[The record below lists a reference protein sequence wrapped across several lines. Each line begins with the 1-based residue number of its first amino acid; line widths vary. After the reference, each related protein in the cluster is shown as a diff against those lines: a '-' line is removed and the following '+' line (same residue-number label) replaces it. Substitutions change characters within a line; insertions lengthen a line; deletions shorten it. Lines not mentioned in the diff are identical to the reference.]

1 LQRTSLFSRDAQ
13 GVDKATSG
21 TVTTVSAFFLWG
33 LFPIYWKFLK
43 HVPSTQILAHRVI
56 WSLALL
62 ALLLFIQGR
71 LKDTKIFFPIY
82 PNGLI
87 FIATAF
93 ILGSNWLIYIWAV
106 NSGQIVESSLGYF
119 INPLVN
125 VFLGMAILRERI
137 YRWQKLSLALAFM
150 GVLILIFQYGRV
162 PWIALTLAFTFGTYG
177 LLRKTSKAGS
187 MVGLFFDTA
196 ILSPIVLVY
205 LIILA
210 SHESGAFFSIDLRT
224 DVLLIGSGIVT
235 AVPLL
240 LFAHGARRIPYSAV
254 GFFQYIAPTGQLLIG
269 VFLYGEAFSSTHAIC
284 FGLVWMAI
292 AMYSVSAFALYRK
305 SFPPRHSTR

>member
-1 LQRTSLFSRDAQ
+1 
-13 GVDKATSG
+13 VDKITSG
-21 TVTTVSAFFLWG
+21 TVTTIISFVMWG
-33 LFPIYWKFLK
+33 VFPLYWKILK

-56 WSLALL
+56 WSL
-62 ALLLFIQGR
+62 LLLVLLLSVQGR
-71 LKDTKIFFPIY
+71 WRDTRIFAPFY
-82 PNGLI
+82 PNTLI
-87 FIATAF
+87 FIITAF

-106 NSGQIVESSLGYF
+106 NSGQIVEASLGYF

-137 YRWQKLSLALAFM
+137 YRWQKLSLMLALL
-150 GVLILIFQYGRV
+150 GVLILIFRYGHI
-162 PWIALTLAFTFGTYG
+162 PWIALVLAFTFGTYG
-177 LLRKTSKAGS
+177 LLRKTSRAGS
-187 MVGLFFDTA
+187 MIGLFFDTA
-196 ILSPIVLVY
+196 ILSPLVLAY

-210 SHESGAFFSIDLRT
+210 SQGSGAFLSIDVRT
-224 DVLLIGSGIVT
+224 DILLTGSGIVT

-269 VFLYGEAFSSTHAIC
+269 VFLYGEPFTSAHAIC

-292 AMYSVSAFALYRK
+292 SIYSFSTFALYRR
-305 SFPPRHSTR
+305 SFSP